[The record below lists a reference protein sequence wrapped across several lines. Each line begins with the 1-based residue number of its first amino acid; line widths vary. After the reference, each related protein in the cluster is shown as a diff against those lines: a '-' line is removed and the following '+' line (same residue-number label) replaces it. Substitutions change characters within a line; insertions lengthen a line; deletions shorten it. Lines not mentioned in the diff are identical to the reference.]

1 MERNLNPHPKKIA
14 LFLIVFA
21 FLFLPTIDALAK
33 LLGDRISTGQIAWC
47 RFLIQTILMGPIFVW
62 ALRKHRAQKILLQFM
77 RGVLIASTTVL
88 IFASVKFMPLA
99 EVIAIFFIEPLL
111 VTMLSA
117 IILGE
122 RLGWKR
128 LAATTVG
135 FFGALVV
142 VQPNYELF
150 GLLSFLPFLAAL
162 SFAFYMILTR
172 KLSQVESAGV
182 LQFNSG
188 LSGLIFMS
196 VMLATFSNFDIP
208 MLEIKMPQEQELIL
222 LILIGVIATLG
233 HFILAFASKYIE
245 ANILAPFQYFEIVG
259 ATFLGFWLFGDF
271 PAPIAWLGII
281 TIVLSGIYVFKN
293 ETSKKTGFLQKKR

>member
-1 MERNLNPHPKKIA
+1 MIVMGLHLNSPPKKIA
-14 LFLIVFA
+14 LFLIIFA

-33 LLGDRISTGQIAWC
+33 LLGDSISAGQIAWS
-47 RFLIQTILMGPIFVW
+47 RFLVQTILMCPIFFW
-62 ALRKHRAQKILLQFM
+62 GLRKHKTQKIFLQFM
-77 RGVLIASTTVL
+77 RGALIACTTVL

-111 VTMLSA
+111 VTMLSVM
-117 IILGE
+117 ILGE
-122 RLGWKR
+122 KLGWKR
-128 LAATTVG
+128 LAATTIG

-142 VQPNYELF
+142 VQPNYKLL

-172 KLSQVESAGV
+172 KLSQMESAGV

-196 VMLATFSNFDIP
+196 VMLAMFSSFDIP
-208 MLEIKMPQEQELIL
+208 MLEIKMPQNQEWIL
-222 LILIGVIATLG
+222 LVLIGVIATLG

-245 ANILAPFQYFEIVG
+245 ANILAPFQYLEIIG

-271 PAPIAWLGII
+271 PAPAAWVGIM
-281 TIVLSGIYVFKN
+281 TIVLSGIYVFKK
-293 ETSKKTGFLQKKR
+293 ETSKTT

>member
-1 MERNLNPHPKKIA
+1 M
-14 LFLIVFA
+14 
-21 FLFLPTIDALAK
+21 
-33 LLGDRISTGQIAWC
+33 GDRISAGQIAWC
-47 RFLIQTILMGPIFVW
+47 RFLIQTILMGPIFFW
-62 ALRKHRAQKILLQFM
+62 ALRKYKAQKILLQFM
-77 RGVLIASTTVL
+77 RGVLIACTTVL

-117 IILGE
+117 IVLGE

-128 LAATTVG
+128 LAATTIG

-162 SFAFYMILTR
+162 SFALYMILTR
-172 KLSQVESAGV
+172 KLSQSESAGV

-196 VMLATFSNFDIP
+196 VILATFSSFDIP
-208 MLEIKMPQEQELIL
+208 MLEIKMPQKKEWIL
-222 LILIGVIATLG
+222 LILIGVIATFG

-271 PAPIAWLGII
+271 PAPIAWLGIM

-293 ETSKKTGFLQKKR
+293 ETSKKTRVLQKKR

>member
-1 MERNLNPHPKKIA
+1 MIVMGLHLNSPPKKIA
-14 LFLIVFA
+14 LFLVVFA

-33 LLGDRISTGQIAWC
+33 LLGDSISAGQIAWS
-47 RFLIQTILMGPIFVW
+47 RFLIQTILMCPIFFW
-62 ALRKHRAQKILLQFM
+62 GLRKHKTQKIFLQFM
-77 RGVLIASTTVL
+77 RSVLIACTTVL

-117 IILGE
+117 IVLGE

-128 LAATTVG
+128 LAATTIG

-142 VQPNYELF
+142 VQPNYKLL
-150 GLLSFLPFLAAL
+150 GLLSLLPFLAAL

-172 KLSQVESAGV
+172 KLSQLESAGV

-196 VMLATFSNFDIP
+196 VMLATFSSFDIP
-208 MLEIKMPQEQELIL
+208 MLEIKMPQNQEWIL
-222 LILIGVIATLG
+222 LVLIGVIATLG

-245 ANILAPFQYFEIVG
+245 ANILAPFQYLEIIG

-271 PAPIAWLGII
+271 PAPAAWVGIM
-281 TIVLSGIYVFKN
+281 TIVLSGIYVFKK
-293 ETSKKTGFLQKKR
+293 ETSMTT

>member
-1 MERNLNPHPKKIA
+1 
-14 LFLIVFA
+14 
-21 FLFLPTIDALAK
+21 
-33 LLGDRISTGQIAWC
+33 
-47 RFLIQTILMGPIFVW
+47 
-62 ALRKHRAQKILLQFM
+62 
-77 RGVLIASTTVL
+77 
-88 IFASVKFMPLA
+88 
-99 EVIAIFFIEPLL
+99 
-111 VTMLSA
+111 MLSA

-208 MLEIKMPQEQELIL
+208 MLEIKMPQEQEWIL

-281 TIVLSGIYVFKN
+281 TIVLSGIYVFKS

>member
-33 LLGDRISTGQIAWC
+33 LLGDGISAGQIAWC
-47 RFLIQTILMGPIFVW
+47 RFLIQTILMGPIFFW
-62 ALRKHRAQKILLQFM
+62 ALRKHKAQKILLQFM

-208 MLEIKMPQEQELIL
+208 MLEIKMPQEQEWIL

>member
-1 MERNLNPHPKKIA
+1 MILMGRRLNSPPKKIA

-33 LLGDRISTGQIAWC
+33 LLGDSISAGQIAWS
-47 RFLIQTILMGPIFVW
+47 RFLIQTILMCPIFFW
-62 ALRKHRAQKILLQFM
+62 GLRKHKTQKIFLQFM
-77 RGVLIASTTVL
+77 RGALIACTTVL

-111 VTMLSA
+111 VTMLSVM
-117 IILGE
+117 ILGE
-122 RLGWKR
+122 KLGWKR
-128 LAATTVG
+128 LAATTIG

-142 VQPNYELF
+142 VQPNYKLL

-172 KLSQVESAGV
+172 KLSQMESAGV

-196 VMLATFSNFDIP
+196 IMLAMFSSSDIP
-208 MLEIKMPQEQELIL
+208 ILEIKMPQKQEWIL
-222 LILIGVIATLG
+222 LVLIGVIATLG

-245 ANILAPFQYFEIVG
+245 ANILAPFQYLEIIG

-271 PAPIAWLGII
+271 PAPAAWVGIM
-281 TIVLSGIYVFKN
+281 TIVFSGIYVFKK
-293 ETSKKTGFLQKKR
+293 ETSIET

>member
-33 LLGDRISTGQIAWC
+33 LLGDRISAGQIAWC
-47 RFLIQTILMGPIFVW
+47 RFLIQTILMGPIFFW
-62 ALRKHRAQKILLQFM
+62 ALRKHKAQKILLQFM

-208 MLEIKMPQEQELIL
+208 MLEIKMPQEQEWIL

>member
-1 MERNLNPHPKKIA
+1 
-14 LFLIVFA
+14 
-21 FLFLPTIDALAK
+21 
-33 LLGDRISTGQIAWC
+33 
-47 RFLIQTILMGPIFVW
+47 
-62 ALRKHRAQKILLQFM
+62 M
-77 RGVLIASTTVL
+77 RGVLIACTTVL

-117 IILGE
+117 IVLGE

-128 LAATTVG
+128 LAATTIG

-142 VQPNYELF
+142 VQPNYKLL
-150 GLLSFLPFLAAL
+150 GLLSLLPFLAAL

-172 KLSQVESAGV
+172 KLSQLESAGV

-196 VMLATFSNFDIP
+196 VMLATFSSFDIP
-208 MLEIKMPQEQELIL
+208 MLEIKMPQNQEWILIV
-222 LILIGVIATLG
+222 LIGVIATLG

-245 ANILAPFQYFEIVG
+245 ANILAPFQYLEIIG

-271 PAPIAWLGII
+271 PAPAAWVGIM
-281 TIVLSGIYVFKN
+281 TIVFSGIYVFKK
-293 ETSKKTGFLQKKR
+293 ETSVII

>member
-33 LLGDRISTGQIAWC
+33 LLGDGISAGQIAWC
-47 RFLIQTILMGPIFVW
+47 RFLIQTILMGPIFFW
-62 ALRKHRAQKILLQFM
+62 ALRKHKAQKILLQFM

-208 MLEIKMPQEQELIL
+208 MLEIKMPQEQEWIL

-281 TIVLSGIYVFKN
+281 TIVLSGIYVFKS

>member
-21 FLFLPTIDALAK
+21 FLFLPAIDALAK
-33 LLGDRISTGQIAWC
+33 LLGDRISAGQIAWC
-47 RFLIQTILMGPIFVW
+47 RFLIQTILMGPIFFW
-62 ALRKHRAQKILLQFM
+62 ALRKHKAQKILLQFM

-208 MLEIKMPQEQELIL
+208 MLEIKMPQEQEWIL

-271 PAPIAWLGII
+271 PAAIAWLGII

-293 ETSKKTGFLQKKR
+293 ETAKKTGVLQKKR

>member
-1 MERNLNPHPKKIA
+1 MGRNLNPPLKKIA
-14 LFLIVFA
+14 LFLSVLA

-33 LLGDRISTGQIAWC
+33 LLGDSVSAGQIAWC
-47 RFLIQTILMGPIFVW
+47 RFLVQTVLMCPIFFW
-62 ALRKHRAQKILLQFM
+62 ALRKHKTQKIFLQSM
-77 RGVLIASTTVL
+77 RGVLIACTTVL

-122 RLGWKR
+122 KLGWKR
-128 LAATTVG
+128 LAVTTIG
-135 FFGALVV
+135 FFGALLV
-142 VQPNYELF
+142 VQPNYDLL

-196 VMLATFSNFDIP
+196 VMLATFSSFDIP
-208 MLEIKMPQEQELIL
+208 MLEIKMPQKQEWIL

-245 ANILAPFQYFEIVG
+245 ANILAPFQYLEIIG

-271 PAPIAWLGII
+271 PTPVAWMGIMI
-281 TIVLSGIYVFKN
+281 IVLSGFYVFKK
-293 ETSKKTGFLQKKR
+293 EDSRTL

>member
-1 MERNLNPHPKKIA
+1 MIFMGRRLNSPPQKIA
-14 LFLIVFA
+14 LFLIIFA

-33 LLGDRISTGQIAWC
+33 LLGDSISAGQIAWS
-47 RFLIQTILMGPIFVW
+47 RFLIQTILMCPIFFW
-62 ALRKHRAQKILLQFM
+62 GLRKHKTQKIFLQFM
-77 RGVLIASTTVL
+77 RGALIACTTVL

-128 LAATTVG
+128 LAATTIG

-142 VQPNYELF
+142 VQPNYKLLGLF
-150 GLLSFLPFLAAL
+150 SFLPFLAAL

-172 KLSQVESAGV
+172 KLSQMESAGV

-196 VMLATFSNFDIP
+196 VMLAIFSSFDIP
-208 MLEIKMPQEQELIL
+208 MLEIKMPQKQEWIL

-245 ANILAPFQYFEIVG
+245 ANILAPFQYVEIIG

-271 PAPIAWLGII
+271 PAPAAWVGIM
-281 TIVLSGIYVFKN
+281 TIVFSGIYVFKK
-293 ETSKKTGFLQKKR
+293 ETSVAA